1 MNRQE
6 QRISQLLRRFDEGTT
21 TLDEER
27 ELDAYFATA
36 RDIRPEWEVYRQMF
50 AYFDAGMPAQNVDS
64 TEASVPRIVGF
75 ASRLRHSVAAIAA
88 AAAVVAVV
96 FILWPNQPESLST
109 SKPMAQTIAPEVIT
123 PAKPAAEPTPK
134 PAEDNKKASIM
145 RHKANPKKQI
155 VKAKD
160 IVPAKLAGEAET
172 TPSAP
177 AAPQTEPEKV
187 LPPLVAQHEKPASK
201 GEDLSA
207 YTPHE
212 RELMEKARRMQYKT
226 ELYIS
231 EMMLSE
237 YLAAVEEKRG
247 YRVRI

>member
-50 AYFDAGMPAQNVDS
+50 AYFDAGMPSQNVDS
-64 TEASVPRIVGF
+64 TVASVPRIVGF
-75 ASRLRHSVAAIAA
+75 ASRLRHGVAAIAA

-109 SKPMAQTIAPEVIT
+109 SKPMAQTIAPEVIM

-134 PAEDNKKASIM
+134 PAEDNKKAPIM

-187 LPPLVAQHEKPASK
+187 LPPLVAQREKPASE